1 MSRIHTDTT
10 EAAACVVVL
19 LMALGALV
27 VFSVVVGVTAG
38 LTFAV
43 FSWAARVLS

>member
-1 MSRIHTDTT
+1 MSRIRTTIT
-10 EAAACVVVL
+10 EAAVYITVP

-27 VFSVVVGVTAG
+27 VFSAVVGVTAG